1 MADEQPQL
9 DPSQLEGRHRSR
21 VFIGGSY
28 AADHREFLE
37 RLTAVVRAAGFVPVV
52 ADLYRSEPSDDMHY
66 VTMALLHSCR
76 LAIFELSTASGA
88 LMEIERLPDYGTRA
102 LVPYGDPNKKGWR
115 VSRMLETF
123 VREHAS
129 SIQVQD
135 YIQPETA
142 EAVARDWLAA
152 RKAEGFG

>member
-37 RLTAVVRAAGFVPVV
+37 RLTAVVRAADFVPVV

-88 LMEIERLPDYGTRA
+88 LMEIERVPDYGTKTLILYA
-102 LVPYGDPNKKGWR
+102 DPNKKGWL
-115 VSRMLETF
+115 VSRMLSAFVTEHQAQIEVKAYLRTANAETLTQ
-123 VREHAS
+123 E
-129 SIQVQD
+129 
-135 YIQPETA
+135 
-142 EAVARDWLAA
+142 WLK
-152 RKAEGFG
+152 RMRQEGFG